1 MAKNPKQTSSKV
13 ASVAGR
19 TLNDS
24 NASKLQKQLAA
35 SALAQRVAS
44 SHTSDK
50 METIAAKALDNPRSA
65 ELTKQLAATVLAQAT
80 K

>member
-1 MAKNPKQTSSKV
+1 MAKNPKQTSSKI
-13 ASVAGR
+13 ASIAGQ
-19 TLNDS
+19 TLNNPS
-24 NASKLQKQLAA
+24 ASKLQKQLAA
-35 SALAQRVAS
+35 SALSQRAAT

>member
-24 NASKLQKQLAA
+24 SASQLQKQLAA
-35 SALAQRVAS
+35 SALAQRAVS

>member
-1 MAKNPKQTSSKV
+1 MAKNPKQTSSEI
-13 ASVAGR
+13 ASIAGQ
-19 TLNDS
+19 TLNNS
-24 NASKLQKQLAA
+24 SASKLQKQLAA
-35 SALAQRVAS
+35 SALSQRAAS

>member
-35 SALAQRVAS
+35 SALAQRTAS